1 MDAQT
6 SDVHGGDEQR
16 EMRDFCQREEGEPW
30 PPAERVPYEPWP
42 VGKINPATMERVPT
56 RHPNSARFH
65 EILREA
71 GELHDKKQQDYGRG
85 ADPFANVRA
94 SAEFGVKP
102 WIGAYIRLND
112 KITRI
117 KSFIE
122 KGVLANE
129 SLEDSLRDVIVYSAI
144 ALVLYEEERK

>member
-1 MDAQT
+1 MSHENDANVYAGVPCTRAPQQT
-6 SDVHGGDEQR
+6 LP
-16 EMRDFCQREEGEPW
+16 EMVEI
-30 PPAERVPYEPWP
+30 
-42 VGKINPATMERVPT
+42 K

-65 EILREA
+65 EILKEA
-71 GELHDKKQQDYGRG
+71 GELHDKKQMDYGRSQ
-85 ADPFANVRA
+85 DPFANVNA

-122 KGVLANE
+122 KGNLVNE

-144 ALVLYEEERK
+144 ALALYENEKSR

>member
-1 MDAQT
+1 MACET
-6 SDVHGGDEQR
+6 SSYHHESPGVVKE
-16 EMRDFCQREEGEPW
+16 
-30 PPAERVPYEPWP
+30 V
-42 VGKINPATMERVPT
+42 K

-65 EILREA
+65 EILKEA
-71 GELHDKKQQDYGRG
+71 GELHDKKQMDYGRG
-85 ADPFANVRA
+85 QDPFANVNA

-122 KGVLANE
+122 KGNLVNE
-129 SLEDSLRDVIVYSAI
+129 SLEDSLRDVIVYAAI
-144 ALVLYEEERK
+144 ALVLYEQEKRNDNR

>member
-1 MDAQT
+1 MTYEFVRRPEERKLLESEIKKYWEGKKMSCET
-6 SDVHGGDEQR
+6 SSFHHQDL
-16 EMRDFCQREEGEPW
+16 EEK
-30 PPAERVPYEPWP
+30 PAV
-42 VGKINPATMERVPT
+42 K

-65 EILREA
+65 EILKEA
-71 GELHDKKQQDYGRG
+71 GELHDKKQMDYGRG
-85 ADPFANVRA
+85 QDPFANVNA

-122 KGVLANE
+122 KGNLVNE

-144 ALVLYEEERK
+144 ALVLYEQEKQK